1 MAILPEIE
9 ILYADREVIAVRKP
23 VGILSESSANRDGLP
38 DLLAGKLRDMGQP
51 TDLYPIHRLDKG
63 VGGVLLL
70 ARAKSAAGALS
81 ADVAAHKVEKEY
93 RAVIHD
99 RPPEGAGEFF
109 DLLFHDRTKNRS
121 YVVNRMRRGVKDA
134 RLEYRVL
141 SSADTEDGSLTLVS
155 VILGTGRTHQ
165 IRVQFSSRQLP
176 LWGDDRYGRR
186 EKGDIALYCR
196 RIAFTHPKTGKRTEI
211 VAPCPDAFPWTLF
224 DANFEK

>member
-1 MAILPEIE
+1 MFDLE
-9 ILYADREVIAVRKP
+9 ILYSDSDVIAVRKP
-23 VGILSESSANRDGLP
+23 VGILSESSAAGDGLP
-38 DLLAGKLRDMGQP
+38 DLLAAKLRETGEP
-51 TDLYPIHRLDKG
+51 SDLYPIHRLDKG
-63 VGGVLLL
+63 VGGALLL
-70 ARAKSAAGALS
+70 ARTKFAAGKLS

-99 RPPEGAGEFF
+99 RPPEASGEFF

-121 YVVNRMRRGVKDA
+121 YVVDRMRRGVKDA
-134 RLEYRVL
+134 RLEYRIL
-141 SSADTEDGSLTLVS
+141 TSADDEDGELTLVS

-165 IRVQFSSRQLP
+165 IRVQFGSRHLP

-211 VAPCPDAFPWTLF
+211 VADPPKTFPWTLF
-224 DANFEK
+224 PENL